1 MTKNKK
7 IEVPHHMGH
16 RKRLKTRFKN
26 NGGDSLAEYEILELI
41 LFRSLPR
48 KDTKP
53 IAKRLI
59 DKFNSLDGVLTASLE
74 GLTKIQGVGEEVA
87 VDIKIMQHLTQRKKL
102 AELMK
107 KPVLGRLPKVIE
119 YCKDVMGNEPLE
131 QFRVLFLN
139 KQNELILDEVL
150 NVGSVDTVPVY
161 PSQVIKK
168 ATDIYATAII
178 LVHNHPSGDAMP
190 SEHDKEMTMTIQQ
203 AAAVFGIV
211 VHDHIIV
218 SGREHK
224 SMRKMGML

>member
-16 RKRLKTRFKN
+16 RKRLKSRFKN

>member
-16 RKRLKTRFKN
+16 RKRLKSRFKN

-190 SEHDKEMTMTIQQ
+190 SQHDKEMTMTIQQ

-218 SGREHK
+218 SGRQHK